1 MRNGH
6 SLCYHKQERETH
18 SSHITLKTDTVEPRF
33 NESLCN
39 EALGIMNVFFAPTII
54 HGSGGKYPPLSPAL
68 R

>member
-6 SLCYHKQERETH
+6 TLFYHKQERETH
-18 SSHITLKTDTVEPRF
+18 SSHITLETDTVEPRF

-39 EALGIMNVFFAPTII
+39 EALGIMNVFFAPTIVNNY
-54 HGSGGKYPPLSPAL
+54 SRKW